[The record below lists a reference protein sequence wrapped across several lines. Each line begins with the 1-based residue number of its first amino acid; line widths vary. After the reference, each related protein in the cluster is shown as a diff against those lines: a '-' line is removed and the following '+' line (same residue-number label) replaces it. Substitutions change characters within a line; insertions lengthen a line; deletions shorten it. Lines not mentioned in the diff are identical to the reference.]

1 MQKKREKK
9 TNNQRLTWW
18 ESSALWLLLLLFV
31 VHQFLHSFASMAVGV
46 VSIGPLLDLTL
57 GPSLSTVTSMDELVL
72 VHVVNVCFVETVLN
86 EITRH
91 CFSLKIKTRIVR
103 FALFWFAFMS
113 SVKDFALYI
122 YSYDPSHVTH
132 LDIVYIHKQRWC
144 HLVKSPKSPPDG
156 TQGKVRIKRGHR
168 RRRRR
173 PINYSKQ
180 RVFVLYVT
188 EGK

>member
-1 MQKKREKK
+1 MFRHLPRSRVSDPHSPHLNCGEWTENAWLAKIGNLDSKLSNILAHTCKRNGEK
-9 TNNQRLTWW
+9 NNNNKNQTLTWW

-91 CFSLKIKTRIVR
+91 CASLKIKIR
-103 FALFWFAFMS
+103 
-113 SVKDFALYI
+113 
-122 YSYDPSHVTH
+122 
-132 LDIVYIHKQRWC
+132 
-144 HLVKSPKSPPDG
+144 
-156 TQGKVRIKRGHR
+156 
-168 RRRRR
+168 
-173 PINYSKQ
+173 
-180 RVFVLYVT
+180 
-188 EGK
+188 

>member
-9 TNNQRLTWW
+9 TNNQTLTWW

-31 VHQFLHSFASMAVGV
+31 VHQFLHSFAGMAVGV

-91 CFSLKIKTRIVR
+91 CVSLKIKIR
-103 FALFWFAFMS
+103 
-113 SVKDFALYI
+113 
-122 YSYDPSHVTH
+122 
-132 LDIVYIHKQRWC
+132 
-144 HLVKSPKSPPDG
+144 
-156 TQGKVRIKRGHR
+156 
-168 RRRRR
+168 
-173 PINYSKQ
+173 
-180 RVFVLYVT
+180 
-188 EGK
+188 

>member
-9 TNNQRLTWW
+9 TKTKNKNQTLTWW

-91 CFSLKIKTRIVR
+91 CVSLKIKIR
-103 FALFWFAFMS
+103 
-113 SVKDFALYI
+113 
-122 YSYDPSHVTH
+122 
-132 LDIVYIHKQRWC
+132 
-144 HLVKSPKSPPDG
+144 
-156 TQGKVRIKRGHR
+156 
-168 RRRRR
+168 
-173 PINYSKQ
+173 
-180 RVFVLYVT
+180 
-188 EGK
+188 

>member
-9 TNNQRLTWW
+9 PKNQTLTWW

-91 CFSLKIKTRIVR
+91 CFNTNS
-103 FALFWFAFMS
+103 AL
-113 SVKDFALYI
+113 
-122 YSYDPSHVTH
+122 
-132 LDIVYIHKQRWC
+132 R
-144 HLVKSPKSPPDG
+144 
-156 TQGKVRIKRGHR
+156 
-168 RRRRR
+168 
-173 PINYSKQ
+173 
-180 RVFVLYVT
+180 FVLVCVYV
-188 EGK
+188 